1 MVGRSEGANAA
12 PTAFLVDC
20 SCMAAI
26 SRHLTAARSGQ
37 ITDLPA
43 LYPLIQARERLHVK
57 AARTLSMRRCC
68 RATWRVFA
76 RLRDAPP
83 CHLRMQ

>member
-26 SRHLTAARSGQ
+26 SRHLIAARSGQ

-43 LYPLIQARERLHVK
+43 LYPLIQVQERLHVK
-57 AARTLSMRRCC
+57 AAQTLSMRRCC